1 MSDKDRNIDARPAA
15 STRRAFA
22 KKGAA
27 ALTALGYQRVLG
39 ANDRVRLGFIGV
51 GNGGDNLLRATQE
64 FADQQ
69 IAAVCDIREDH
80 LDHAVQTARTQPAR
94 FIDYRKLI
102 EKPDIDAVV
111 VATPDHWHALQ
122 MIDACQAGK
131 DVYVEKP
138 LSRTIV
144 EGRRMVEVAEQT
156 KRVVQVG
163 IHRRSSPYCR
173 EAAEIVR
180 EGGIGHVTVA
190 RCGRIA
196 NEWPLGIGSPADT
209 GPPEG
214 VDWDLYLGPAPA
226 SGYNANRGRFKFRW
240 VYDYSGGQ
248 LTDNGV
254 HFLDMI
260 HWGLGKDRPLSVTAI
275 GGKYALE
282 DNREIPDTM
291 EVLWE
296 YPRGTLVTFSHFDCN
311 ASPIIAKDRGF
322 LAEFRGT
329 KGTMYVYFDGYE
341 IVPERNASLPAAA
354 NNPVDRTLGPAYRES
369 FRPAMEAKAAK
380 GSADPRFH
388 IRNFLDCVKSR
399 AKCNCDVETAHR
411 STAAAIMGNIAHR
424 TRTRIFAGTPPRSAS
439 LTASQ
444 RTGCCTTSIALRGS
458 WGRGWGCGSCA
469 GLRLSLEERHRPFA
483 SGWSVSLGSHKDCT
497 GGFFVVK

>member
-1 MSDKDRNIDARPAA
+1 MSDKDRNIDALPAA
-15 STRRAFA
+15 TTRRAFA
-22 KKGAA
+22 QKGAA
-27 ALTALGYQRVLG
+27 ALTALSYQRVLG

-51 GNGGDNLLRATQE
+51 GNRGDNLLRATQE

-69 IAAVCDIREDH
+69 IAAVCDVREDH
-80 LDHAVQTARTQPAR
+80 LDHAVQTAGTQPAR
-94 FIDYRKLI
+94 FVDYRQLL
-102 EKPDIDAVV
+102 EKPDLDAVV

-122 MIDACQAGK
+122 MIDACRAGK

-144 EGRRMVEVAEQT
+144 EGRRMVEVAEET

-180 EGGIGHVTVA
+180 GGCIGQVTVA

-226 SGYNANRGRFKFRW
+226 SNYNANRGRYKFRW
-240 VYDYSGGQ
+240 FYDYSGGQ

-254 HFLDMI
+254 HFLDLI

-296 YPRGTLVTFSHFDCN
+296 YPQGTLVTFSHFDCN
-311 ASPIIAKDRGF
+311 AAPIIAKDRGF

-329 KGTMYVYFDGYE
+329 KGRCTSTSTGM
-341 IVPERNASLPAAA
+341 RSCQS
-354 NNPVDRTLGPAYRES
+354 RTPL
-369 FRPAMEAKAAK
+369 FRP
-380 GSADPRFH
+380 PR
-388 IRNFLDCVKSR
+388 I
-399 AKCNCDVETAHR
+399 TR
-411 STAAAIMGNIAHR
+411 STGRLGGLIGNHSGRRWRPGRARGRPILDSTFAISWTVSNLEPSAIVTSRRLTVRRRPRSWATLRTGLAH
-424 TRTRIFAGTPPRSAS
+424 TCAGTPPPSDS
-439 LTASQ
+439 PTARQ
-444 RTGCCTTSIALRGS
+444 RTGCCTTSIEPRGS
-458 WGRGWGCGSCA
+458 WDSVGQPIGPSTSVDA
-469 GLRLSLEERHRPFA
+469 A
-483 SGWSVSLGSHKDCT
+483 S
-497 GGFFVVK
+497 

>member
-1 MSDKDRNIDARPAA
+1 MSNKHRHRDTLHDAP
-15 STRRAFA
+15 TRRAFA

-51 GNGGDNLLRATQE
+51 GNRGNKLLRATQE
-64 FADQQ
+64 FADQH
-69 IAAVCDIREDH
+69 IGAVCDIREDH
-80 LDHAVQTARTQPAR
+80 LDQAVQTAGTQPAR
-94 FIDYRKLI
+94 FGDYRKLL
-102 EKPDIDAVV
+102 EQSDIDAVV

-131 DVYVEKP
+131 DIYVEKP

-144 EGRRMVEVAEQT
+144 EGRRMVEVAEET

-173 EAAEIVR
+173 EAAEIVG

-196 NEWPLGIGSPADT
+196 NEWPLGIGNPADAD
-209 GPPEG
+209 PPAG

-226 SGYNANRGRFKFRW
+226 NPYNPNRGRFKFRW
-240 VYDYSGGQ
+240 FHDYSGGQ

-254 HFLDMI
+254 HFLDLI
-260 HWGLGKDRPLSVTAI
+260 QWGLGKDRPLSVTAI
-275 GGKYALE
+275 GGKYALQ

-296 YPRGTLVTFSHFDCN
+296 YPHGTLVTFSHFDCN
-311 ASPIIAKDRGF
+311 AAPIIAKERGF

-341 IVPERNASLPAAA
+341 IVPERNASLPTAA
-354 NNPVDRTLGPAYRES
+354 NNPVDRTLERTYRDS
-369 FRPAMEAKAAK
+369 FRPAMEAKAGK

-388 IRNFLDCVKSR
+388 IRNFLDCIKSR

-411 STAAAIMGNIAHR
+411 STTTAIIGNIAHKTSTHLR
-424 TRTRIFAGTPPRSAS
+424 WNAAGERFTNSDEAN
-439 LTASQ
+439 
-444 RTGCCTTSIALRGS
+444 
-458 WGRGWGCGSCA
+458 
-469 GLRLSLEERHRPFA
+469 RLLHYEYRAP
-483 SGWSVSLGSHKDCT
+483 WKLG
-497 GGFFVVK
+497 

>member
-1 MSDKDRNIDARPAA
+1 MSNKDRHRDTLHDAP
-15 STRRAFA
+15 TRRAFA

-27 ALTALGYQRVLG
+27 ALTALGYQHVLG

-51 GNGGDNLLRATQE
+51 GNRGNNLLRATQE
-64 FADQQ
+64 FADQH
-69 IAAVCDIREDH
+69 IGAVCDIREDH
-80 LDHAVQTARTQPAR
+80 LDQAVQTAGTQPAR
-94 FIDYRKLI
+94 FGDYRKLL
-102 EKPDIDAVV
+102 EQSDIDAVV

-131 DVYVEKP
+131 DIYVEKP

-144 EGRRMVEVAEQT
+144 EGRRMVEVAEET

-196 NEWPLGIGSPADT
+196 NEWPLGIGNPADAD
-209 GPPEG
+209 PPAG

-226 SGYNANRGRFKFRW
+226 NPYNPNRGRFKFRW
-240 VYDYSGGQ
+240 FHDYSGGQ

-254 HFLDMI
+254 HFLDLI
-260 HWGLGKDRPLSVTAI
+260 QWGLGKDRPLSVTAI
-275 GGKYALE
+275 GGKYALQ

-296 YPRGTLVTFSHFDCN
+296 YPHGTLVTFSHFDCN
-311 ASPIIAKDRGF
+311 AAPIIAKERGF

-341 IVPERNASLPAAA
+341 IVPERNASLPTAA
-354 NNPVDRTLGPAYRES
+354 NNPVDRTLERTYRDS
-369 FRPAMEAKAAK
+369 FRPAMEAKAGK

-388 IRNFLDCVKSR
+388 IRNFLDCIKSR

-411 STAAAIMGNIAHR
+411 STTTAIVGNIAHKTSTHLR
-424 TRTRIFAGTPPRSAS
+424 WNAAGERFTNSDEAN
-439 LTASQ
+439 
-444 RTGCCTTSIALRGS
+444 
-458 WGRGWGCGSCA
+458 
-469 GLRLSLEERHRPFA
+469 RLLHYEYRAP
-483 SGWSVSLGSHKDCT
+483 WKLG
-497 GGFFVVK
+497 

>member
-1 MSDKDRNIDARPAA
+1 MSNMDRHRDALHDAT
-15 STRRAFA
+15 TRRAFA

-51 GNGGDNLLRATQE
+51 GNRGDNLLRATQE
-64 FADQQ
+64 FADQH

-80 LDHAVQTARTQPAR
+80 LDKAVQTAGTQPAR
-94 FIDYRKLI
+94 FGDYRKLL
-102 EKPDIDAVV
+102 EQSDIDAVV
-111 VATPDHWHALQ
+111 IATPDHWHALQ
-122 MIDACQAGK
+122 MIDACKAGK

-144 EGRRMVEVAEQT
+144 EGRRMVEVAEET

-190 RCGRIA
+190 RCGHIA
-196 NEWPLGIGSPADT
+196 NEWPLGIGDPAD
-209 GPPEG
+209 GDPPAG

-226 SGYNANRGRFKFRW
+226 RTYNPNRGRFKFRW
-240 VYDYSGGQ
+240 FQDYAGGQ

-254 HFLDMI
+254 HFLDYI

-275 GGKYALE
+275 GGKYALQ
-282 DNREIPDTM
+282 DNRETPDTM

-296 YPRGTLVTFSHFDCN
+296 YPQGTLVTFSQFDCN
-311 ASPIIAKDRGF
+311 AAPIIATERGF

-341 IVPERNASLPAAA
+341 IVPERNASLPTAA
-354 NNPVDRTLGPAYRES
+354 NNPIDRTLGRTYRES
-369 FRPAMEAKAAK
+369 FRPSMEARAAK

-388 IRNFLDCVKSR
+388 IRNFLDCIKSR

-411 STAAAIMGNIAHR
+411 STTTALIGNIAHQTSTHLR
-424 TRTRIFAGTPPRSAS
+424 WNAAGERFTNSDEAN
-439 LTASQ
+439 
-444 RTGCCTTSIALRGS
+444 
-458 WGRGWGCGSCA
+458 
-469 GLRLSLEERHRPFA
+469 RLLHYEYRAP
-483 SGWSVSLGSHKDCT
+483 WKLG
-497 GGFFVVK
+497 

>member
-1 MSDKDRNIDARPAA
+1 MSNNDRHRDTLHDAP
-15 STRRAFA
+15 TRRAFA
-22 KKGAA
+22 KKSAA

-51 GNGGDNLLRATQE
+51 GNRGNKLLRAMQE
-64 FADQQ
+64 FADQH
-69 IAAVCDIREDH
+69 IGAVCDIRADH
-80 LDHAVQTARTQPAR
+80 IDQAVQTAGTQPAR
-94 FIDYRKLI
+94 FGDYRKLL
-102 EKPDIDAVV
+102 EQSDIDAVV

-144 EGRRMVEVAEQT
+144 EGRRMVEVAEET

-163 IHRRSSPYCR
+163 IHRRSSPYCL

-196 NEWPLGIGSPADT
+196 NEWPLGIGNPADAD
-209 GPPEG
+209 PPAG

-226 SGYNANRGRFKFRW
+226 NPYNPNRGRFKFRW
-240 VYDYSGGQ
+240 FHDYSGGQ

-254 HFLDMI
+254 HFLDLI
-260 HWGLGKDRPLSVTAI
+260 QWGLGKDRPLSVTAI
-275 GGKYALE
+275 GGKYALQ

-296 YPRGTLVTFSHFDCN
+296 YPHGTLVTFSHFDCN
-311 ASPIIAKDRGF
+311 AAPIIAKERGF

-341 IVPERNASLPAAA
+341 IVPERNASLPTAA
-354 NNPVDRTLGPAYRES
+354 NNPVDRTLERTYRDS
-369 FRPAMEAKAAK
+369 FRPAMEAKAGK

-388 IRNFLDCVKSR
+388 IRNFLDCIKSR

-411 STAAAIMGNIAHR
+411 STTTAIIGNIAHKTSTHLR
-424 TRTRIFAGTPPRSAS
+424 WNAAGERFTNSDEAN
-439 LTASQ
+439 
-444 RTGCCTTSIALRGS
+444 
-458 WGRGWGCGSCA
+458 
-469 GLRLSLEERHRPFA
+469 RLLHYEYRAP
-483 SGWSVSLGSHKDCT
+483 WKLG
-497 GGFFVVK
+497 